1 MSKPV
6 IGVQTRGLAAT
17 SGGCEVFL
25 GNEEKVFVMLV
36 EQSVGAAIAMFK
48 QGTQKE
54 RPLTHDLLAN
64 ILGAL
69 GAKIERVIVN
79 DLKRGIY
86 FARLVLSSENELQQ
100 KKIIEID
107 ARPSDCIA
115 MATQQPA
122 PIYVS
127 LSFRSSRLI
136 STSPACCLPPI
147 SGRPSPNSCATVF
160 EPSGASLSL
169 QPFGRLVTTSTNAS
183 SNSNS
188 KYTYPSSGS
197 YAAWLTLNSNTAR
210 RAFQTGG

>member
-6 IGVQTRGLAAT
+6 IEVQIRGLAAT
-17 SGGCEVFL
+17 SSGCAVFL

-36 EQSVGAAIAMFK
+36 DQSVGAAIAMFK
-48 QGTQKE
+48 QGTQKQ

-64 ILGAL
+64 ILRAL

-79 DLKRGIY
+79 DLKRGTY

-115 MATQQPA
+115 MATQQSA

-127 LSFRSSRLI
+127 LDVWDELEDMTEELRKMQ
-136 STSPACCLPPI
+136 
-147 SGRPSPNSCATVF
+147 
-160 EPSGASLSL
+160 EE
-169 QPFGRLVTTSTNAS
+169 
-183 SNSNS
+183 
-188 KYTYPSSGS
+188 GS
-197 YAAWLTLNSNTAR
+197 HAEESDEEEES
-210 RAFQTGG
+210 